1 MDIWDKLQ
9 AIWDNHEMQ
18 KHIEKLSEYQR
29 DPSCRKCYRNLEDRK
44 ELKEFLEFWKILKE
58 LIPQVGTF
66 IWNTIINFSNLIP
79 NEDEATVKV
88 KKRRKVINV
97 IIYSIRYD
105 EKPEYTYKGIETIIE
120 IIMENWLRVDDEGKI
135 MVSVNKIKEEI
146 QTNEEIIEFGHRIG
160 EKEIERRFNEYW
172 LWYKMKTGVVEESD
186 RTRDYFKGLLYLEET
201 IANKENKWKV
211 TRFQRSMRYT
221 TKVAYLKYKDGW
233 KNNQLTEEIIKEFI
247 TSKQFEARISD
258 AGSSELNLVDSE
270 ISEDSSDDK
279 ETSGLS
285 IADIKEKLNRKGVL
299 IEELK
304 IERVI
309 RLGYGPNQILVVEFW
324 VKYNELEN
332 LSDEKLK
339 SELDE
344 WVRMKTQENKEA
356 IAKFEQIIAKLG
368 IVMSEGIIWYLYNWG
383 FSEEDIGNRRFLQEY
398 MGLIKIYPLINEKN
412 QVIVRMLL
420 KQFNE
425 EGERAETEE
434 WLERAQENEIKV
446 SESELLTLWNMG
458 YTEEEVF
465 TEGLIGKFQEIKD
478 GLKTAVTRE
487 LDLWLAKKR
496 NKKEV
501 ENESSREE
509 DEIDKTIMAVYE
521 LLLETENELTKID
534 ISRILRLGF
543 DQYELVTDGFIRE
556 YKVVHKKDD
565 KKHVKIYLNINFH
578 EELMTH
584 KRTPALTRNRT
595 LRFRAGFLVPKN
607 GKEPRFVRVGFRS
620 LEKVKPR
627 FVRSGGF
634 PNSEVRK
641 RTKICFGLTSEDR
654 KKRNQDSFGWISDE
668 WMNQNQDSIKQVF
681 FNHKNIYKIKINGK

>member
-1 MDIWDKLQ
+1 
-9 AIWDNHEMQ
+9 
-18 KHIEKLSEYQR
+18 
-29 DPSCRKCYRNLEDRK
+29 
-44 ELKEFLEFWKILKE
+44 
-58 LIPQVGTF
+58 
-66 IWNTIINFSNLIP
+66 
-79 NEDEATVKV
+79 
-88 KKRRKVINV
+88 
-97 IIYSIRYD
+97 
-105 EKPEYTYKGIETIIE
+105 
-120 IIMENWLRVDDEGKI
+120 MENWLRVDDEGKI

-556 YKVVHKKDD
+556 YKV
-565 KKHVKIYLNINFH
+565 
-578 EELMTH
+578 
-584 KRTPALTRNRT
+584 
-595 LRFRAGFLVPKN
+595 
-607 GKEPRFVRVGFRS
+607 
-620 LEKVKPR
+620 
-627 FVRSGGF
+627 
-634 PNSEVRK
+634 
-641 RTKICFGLTSEDR
+641 
-654 KKRNQDSFGWISDE
+654 
-668 WMNQNQDSIKQVF
+668 
-681 FNHKNIYKIKINGK
+681 

>member
-66 IWNTIINFSNLIP
+66 TWNTIINFSNLIP

-88 KKRRKVINV
+88 KKRRKAINV

-135 MVSVNKIKEEI
+135 MEI
-146 QTNEEIIEFGHRIG
+146 QTNEEIIKFGHRIG

-258 AGSSELNLVDSE
+258 AGSSELNLVDSK

-285 IADIKEKLNRKGVL
+285 IADIKEKLNRKEVL

-344 WVRMKTQENKEA
+344 WVKMKTQENKEV

-368 IVMSEGIIWYLYNWG
+368 IVMSEGIIWYLYNWR
-383 FSEEDIGNRRFLQEY
+383 FDEEDIENRRFLQEY

-412 QVIVRMLL
+412 QVIVGRLL

-425 EGERAETEE
+425 EGGRAETEE

-534 ISRILRLGF
+534 ICRILRLGF

-565 KKHVKIYLNINFH
+565 KKVHRPYKKYVY
-578 EELMTH
+578 
-584 KRTPALTRNRT
+584 
-595 LRFRAGFLVPKN
+595 GFYTVYTY
-607 GKEPRFVRVGFRS
+607 F
-620 LEKVKPR
+620 
-627 FVRSGGF
+627 
-634 PNSEVRK
+634 
-641 RTKICFGLTSEDR
+641 
-654 KKRNQDSFGWISDE
+654 
-668 WMNQNQDSIKQVF
+668 
-681 FNHKNIYKIKINGK
+681 